1 MKKQFED
8 LLVWKGARQLVNEIY
23 TLTKKDYFRKDFGL
37 ADQIRRS
44 AVSVMS
50 NIAEG
55 FERGSNTELIQFLYV
70 AKGSCGEVRTQLVVA
85 FDQKYISKEEMEQTR
100 ELAKKVSGMLSN
112 FITFLKHSQLKGDKF
127 KKS

>member
-8 LLVWKGARQLVNEIY
+8 LLVWKDARQLVNEIY
-23 TLTKKDYFRKDFGL
+23 TLTKKDYFSKDFGL

-50 NIAEG
+50 DIAEG

-70 AKGSCGEVRTQLVVA
+70 AKGSCGELRTQLIVA
-85 FDQKYISKEEMEQTR
+85 FDQKYICKEEMEQTK

-112 FITFLKHSQLKGDKF
+112 FITFLKHSELKGDKF